1 MANQKYDAFLT
12 VARLGSFKAAAEELG
27 YTQAGISYLVNALEK
42 ELGLTLFLREYGG
55 VHLTTEGREV
65 LGLVQAINADEHA
78 LAARVRELAD
88 REGGL
93 VRVGAFTSVA
103 IEWFPSI
110 ARAFLDQYP
119 KIDLKLLC
127 IDDEEE
133 LVNAVWEGRADC
145 AFSIAPE
152 RRNLEA
158 VPLHTDPLLVVLP
171 PDHPLAGAPFFPTEA
186 LAREPYVQLQ
196 GNARPSEMEALFEAN
211 GVTPNVRFT
220 VDSDYAVMS
229 MVSARPGLLRA
240 AEPHSV
246 APSVPARRAAGR
258 ARVLPQHLARRA
270 LARHRLGRHPR
281 LRRSHPRMGRRA
293 LRDVNRQHFNLYIN
307 NRRGPPQR
315 PPSQGEATN
324 CRFRPRPLR
333 PQLSYPLYAQRYSN
347 WPQTHHCRNSQFR
360 EYRSRYGPQN
370 TTQKWGNRPSLKALA
385 HQC

>member
-78 LAARVRELAD
+78 LATRVRELAD

-220 VDSDYAVMS
+220 VDSD
-229 MVSARPGLLRA
+229 
-240 AEPHSV
+240 
-246 APSVPARRAAGR
+246 
-258 ARVLPQHLARRA
+258 
-270 LARHRLGRHPR
+270 
-281 LRRSHPRMGRRA
+281 
-293 LRDVNRQHFNLYIN
+293 
-307 NRRGPPQR
+307 
-315 PPSQGEATN
+315 
-324 CRFRPRPLR
+324 
-333 PQLSYPLYAQRYSN
+333 
-347 WPQTHHCRNSQFR
+347 
-360 EYRSRYGPQN
+360 
-370 TTQKWGNRPSLKALA
+370 
-385 HQC
+385 

>member
-171 PDHPLAGAPFFPTEA
+171 PDHPLADAPFFPKES
-186 LAREPYVQLQ
+186 LAVEPYIKVRSSDDRTEFDAVF
-196 GNARPSEMEALFEAN
+196 ARHDVEPH
-211 GVTPNVRFT
+211 VRF
-220 VDSDYAVMS
+220 VMDNDYAVMG
-229 MVSARPGLLRA
+229 MVNKGFGFSLFPQLVLDN
-240 AEPHSV
+240 
-246 APSVPARRAAGR
+246 APFEL
-258 ARVLPQHLARRA
+258 ARVEPEIPTHRELAIAVRSYNRA
-270 LARHRLGRHPR
+270 SMATKAFIECVRKWV
-281 LRRSHPRMGRRA
+281 A
-293 LRDVNRQHFNLYIN
+293 EN
-307 NRRGPPQR
+307 NG
-315 PPSQGEATN
+315 
-324 CRFRPRPLR
+324 
-333 PQLSYPLYAQRYSN
+333 
-347 WPQTHHCRNSQFR
+347 
-360 EYRSRYGPQN
+360 
-370 TTQKWGNRPSLKALA
+370 
-385 HQC
+385 

>member
-78 LAARVRELAD
+78 LATRVRELAD

-133 LVNAVWEGRADC
+133 LVNAVWGPRRLRLLHRAR
-145 AFSIAPE
+145 AAQPGGGAAAHRPASRGAAAGPSP
-152 RRNLEA
+152 RWR
-158 VPLHTDPLLVVLP
+158 PLLP
-171 PDHPLAGAPFFPTEA
+171 HRSFSPRA
-186 LAREPYVQLQ
+186 
-196 GNARPSEMEALFEAN
+196 
-211 GVTPNVRFT
+211 
-220 VDSDYAVMS
+220 
-229 MVSARPGLLRA
+229 LRA
-240 AEPHSV
+240 A
-246 APSVPARRAAGR
+246 AG
-258 ARVLPQHLARRA
+258 
-270 LARHRLGRHPR
+270 
-281 LRRSHPRMGRRA
+281 
-293 LRDVNRQHFNLYIN
+293 
-307 NRRGPPQR
+307 
-315 PPSQGEATN
+315 
-324 CRFRPRPLR
+324 
-333 PQLSYPLYAQRYSN
+333 
-347 WPQTHHCRNSQFR
+347 
-360 EYRSRYGPQN
+360 
-370 TTQKWGNRPSLKALA
+370 
-385 HQC
+385 

>member
-78 LAARVRELAD
+78 LATRVRELAD

-110 ARAFLDQYP
+110 ARAFLDRYP

-171 PDHPLAGAPFFPTEA
+171 PDHPLAGAPFFPTET

-196 GNARPSEMEALFEAN
+196 GQRAPLRDGGAVRGQRGHPQRALH
-211 GVTPNVRFT
+211 GGLRLRRHVHGQR
-220 VDSDYAVMS
+220 
-229 MVSARPGLLRA
+229 RPGLLRA
-240 AEPHSV
+240 AGPHSV

-270 LARHRLGRHPR
+270 LARNRLGRHPR

-293 LRDVNRQHFNLYIN
+293 LR
-307 NRRGPPQR
+307 
-315 PPSQGEATN
+315 E
-324 CRFRPRPLR
+324 
-333 PQLSYPLYAQRYSN
+333 
-347 WPQTHHCRNSQFR
+347 
-360 EYRSRYGPQN
+360 
-370 TTQKWGNRPSLKALA
+370 LA
-385 HQC
+385 PTSEMHT

>member
-110 ARAFLDQYP
+110 A
-119 KIDLKLLC
+119 
-127 IDDEEE
+127 
-133 LVNAVWEGRADC
+133 
-145 AFSIAPE
+145 PE

-229 MVSARPGLLRA
+229 MVSAGLGF
-240 AEPHSV
+240 S
-246 APSVPARRAAGR
+246 
-258 ARVLPQHLARRA
+258 VLPSLI
-270 LARHRLGRHPR
+270 L
-281 LRRSHPRMGRRA
+281 S
-293 LRDVNRQHFNLYIN
+293 
-307 NRRGPPQR
+307 
-315 PPSQGEATN
+315 
-324 CRFRPRPLR
+324 RPLF
-333 PQLSYPLYAQRYSN
+333 PLAVL
-347 WPQTHHCRNSQFR
+347 PAER
-360 EYRSRYGPQN
+360 ECSRSISLAVRSRDTASAATRAFAEVTREWVAERYG
-370 TTQKWGNRPSLKALA
+370 T
-385 HQC
+385 

>member
-1 MANQKYDAFLT
+1 MILNRYEIFLKT
-12 VARLGSFKAAAEELG
+12 AEIGNITKTAEILH

-78 LAARVRELAD
+78 LTARVRELAD

-133 LVNAVWEGRADC
+133 LVSAVWEGRADC

-186 LAREPYVQLQ
+186 
-196 GNARPSEMEALFEAN
+196 
-211 GVTPNVRFT
+211 
-220 VDSDYAVMS
+220 
-229 MVSARPGLLRA
+229 
-240 AEPHSV
+240 
-246 APSVPARRAAGR
+246 
-258 ARVLPQHLARRA
+258 
-270 LARHRLGRHPR
+270 
-281 LRRSHPRMGRRA
+281 
-293 LRDVNRQHFNLYIN
+293 
-307 NRRGPPQR
+307 
-315 PPSQGEATN
+315 
-324 CRFRPRPLR
+324 
-333 PQLSYPLYAQRYSN
+333 
-347 WPQTHHCRNSQFR
+347 
-360 EYRSRYGPQN
+360 
-370 TTQKWGNRPSLKALA
+370 
-385 HQC
+385 

>member
-78 LAARVRELAD
+78 LATRVRELAD

-145 AFSIAPE
+145 AFSIAP
-152 RRNLEA
+152 RAAQPGGGAAAHRPA
-158 VPLHTDPLLVVLP
+158 ACGAAAGPSPRGRPLLPHRSLSP
-171 PDHPLAGAPFFPTEA
+171 RA
-186 LAREPYVQLQ
+186 
-196 GNARPSEMEALFEAN
+196 
-211 GVTPNVRFT
+211 
-220 VDSDYAVMS
+220 
-229 MVSARPGLLRA
+229 LRA
-240 AEPHSV
+240 AAGQR
-246 APSVPARRAAGR
+246 APLRDGGAVRGQRGHPQRALHGGLRLRRHVHVSAGLGFS
-258 ARVLPQHLARRA
+258 VLPSLILSRPLFPLAVLPAERECSRSISLGRP

-293 LRDVNRQHFNLYIN
+293 LR
-307 NRRGPPQR
+307 
-315 PPSQGEATN
+315 E
-324 CRFRPRPLR
+324 
-333 PQLSYPLYAQRYSN
+333 
-347 WPQTHHCRNSQFR
+347 
-360 EYRSRYGPQN
+360 
-370 TTQKWGNRPSLKALA
+370 LA
-385 HQC
+385 PTSEMHT

>member
-78 LAARVRELAD
+78 LATRVRELAD

-152 RRNLEA
+152 RRNPGGGA
-158 VPLHTDPLLVVLP
+158 AAHRPAACGAAAGPSPRGRPLLPHRSLSP
-171 PDHPLAGAPFFPTEA
+171 RA
-186 LAREPYVQLQ
+186 
-196 GNARPSEMEALFEAN
+196 
-211 GVTPNVRFT
+211 
-220 VDSDYAVMS
+220 
-229 MVSARPGLLRA
+229 LRA
-240 AEPHSV
+240 AAGQR
-246 APSVPARRAAGR
+246 APLRDGGAVRGQRGH
-258 ARVLPQHLARRA
+258 PQRA
-270 LARHRLGRHPR
+270 LHGGLR
-281 LRRSHPRMGRRA
+281 LRRHVHGQRPAWASPCCRASFCRA
-293 LRDVNRQHFNLYIN
+293 LCSRS
-307 NRRGPPQR
+307 PCCR
-315 PPSQGEATN
+315 PSANAPAASRLPSARATPASAAT
-324 CRFRPRPLR
+324 RAF
-333 PQLSYPLYAQRYSN
+333 AEV
-347 WPQTHHCRNSQFR
+347 TR
-360 EYRSRYGPQN
+360 EWVAARYG
-370 TTQKWGNRPSLKALA
+370 S
-385 HQC
+385 

>member
-1 MANQKYDAFLT
+1 M
-12 VARLGSFKAAAEELG
+12 G

-78 LAARVRELAD
+78 LATRVRELAD

-258 ARVLPQHLARRA
+258 ARMLPQHLACRP
-270 LARHRLGRHPR
+270 LARH
-281 LRRSHPRMGRRA
+281 
-293 LRDVNRQHFNLYIN
+293 
-307 NRRGPPQR
+307 PPR
-315 PPSQGEATN
+315 PPPAPSPKSPENGSPRATGASTN
-324 CRFRPRPLR
+324 FRNAYLR
-333 PQLSYPLYAQRYSN
+333 TAAQ
-347 WPQTHHCRNSQFR
+347 TCFFAFR
-360 EYRSRYGPQN
+360 AEKSAIVRVF
-370 TTQKWGNRPSLKALA
+370 
-385 HQC
+385 

>member
-1 MANQKYDAFLT
+1 M
-12 VARLGSFKAAAEELG
+12 
-27 YTQAGISYLVNALEK
+27 
-42 ELGLTLFLREYGG
+42 REYGG

-229 MVSARPGLLRA
+229 MVSAGLGFSVLPGLILSRPLFPLA
-240 AEPHSV
+240 
-246 APSVPARRAAGR
+246 
-258 ARVLPQHLARRA
+258 VLPAERECSRSISLA
-270 LARHRLGRHPR
+270 
-281 LRRSHPRMGRRA
+281 
-293 LRDVNRQHFNLYIN
+293 V
-307 NRRGPPQR
+307 
-315 PPSQGEATN
+315 
-324 CRFRPRPLR
+324 
-333 PQLSYPLYAQRYSN
+333 
-347 WPQTHHCRNSQFR
+347 
-360 EYRSRYGPQN
+360 RSRETASAATRAFAEVTREWVAARYA
-370 TTQKWGNRPSLKALA
+370 S
-385 HQC
+385 